1 MNLTDEHEV
10 VSLIVRYGFDLGGQ
24 QAAAL
29 VRLWGSKYDR
39 TWLLPAAIE
48 SLHRGRYKVAS
59 IEQVLQSWQ
68 RQDKMTARFTAE
80 FAEMVLG
87 RGHQPDS
94 ADSQE
99 ALDES
104 FLDEEIHQFSDQDLA
119 EAHQFA
125 DEIGL
130 SEPALDEDNI
140 NWGNAHSQLA
150 FDRVPFKSG
159 VASDLTASLY
169 PPSKL
174 RKPGEEEIYAQILSQ
189 QPPEFEPPPEVSR
202 FYYRLLEMANT
213 SPIINAQIS
222 LEALTE
228 PQYLTGDRSLWLH
241 SATDQAG
248 NQPPPI
254 RISEQKEAN

>member
-1 MNLTDEHEV
+1 MNSTDEHEV

-39 TWLLPAAIE
+39 EWLLPATIE

-68 RQDKMTARFTAE
+68 RQDKMITRFTTE
-80 FAEMVLG
+80 FAEMILG
-87 RGHQPDS
+87 RGQQTES

-99 ALDES
+99 ELDES
-104 FLDEEIHQFSDQDLA
+104 LMDEEIHQFSDQDLA

-140 NWGNAHSQLA
+140 NWGKVHSQA
-150 FDRVPFKSG
+150 ADQVPFRSG
-159 VASDLTASLY
+159 VISDLTASSY

-174 RKPGEEEIYAQILSQ
+174 RKPGEEEVLASCLPQNT
-189 QPPEFEPPPEVSR
+189 PEFEPPPEVSQ
-202 FYYRLLEMANT
+202 FYYRLLKMANT
-213 SPIINAQIS
+213 SPAVNAQVS
-222 LEALTE
+222 LAILTE
-228 PQYLTGDRSLWLH
+228 PQYQVG
-241 SATDQAG
+241 G
-248 NQPPPI
+248 
-254 RISEQKEAN
+254 

>member
-39 TWLLPAAIE
+39 TWLLPATIE

-68 RQDKMTARFTAE
+68 RQDKMTTRFTAE
-80 FAEMVLG
+80 FAEMILG
-87 RGHQPDS
+87 RGHQPES
-94 ADSQE
+94 ADPQE
-99 ALDES
+99 ELDES
-104 FLDEEIHQFSDQDLA
+104 LLDEEIHQFSDQDLA

-140 NWGNAHSQLA
+140 NWGKVHNQMGSDQ
-150 FDRVPFKSG
+150 VPFKSG
-159 VASDLTASLY
+159 VISDLTASSY

-174 RKPGEEEIYAQILSQ
+174 RKPGEEEVVQSLLPQ
-189 QPPEFEPPPEVSR
+189 NTTEFEPTPEVSQ
-202 FYYRLLEMANT
+202 FYYRLLRMANT
-213 SPIINAQIS
+213 SPVVNAQVNLAVLI
-222 LEALTE
+222 E
-228 PQYLTGDRSLWLH
+228 PQYLTG
-241 SATDQAG
+241 G
-248 NQPPPI
+248 
-254 RISEQKEAN
+254 

>member
-39 TWLLPAAIE
+39 AWLLPAAIE
-48 SLHRGRYKVAS
+48 SLDRGRYKVAS

-68 RQDKMTARFTAE
+68 RQGKMAPRFTAE

-87 RGHQPDS
+87 RGHQHES

-104 FLDEEIHQFSDQDLA
+104 LMDEEIYQFSDQDLA

-140 NWGNAHSQLA
+140 NWGNAHSQMA
-150 FDRVPFKSG
+150 SDQVPFKSG
-159 VASDLTASLY
+159 VVSDLTASIY

-174 RKPGEEEIYAQILSQ
+174 RKPGEEEIVAQSLPLS
-189 QPPEFEPPPEVSR
+189 PEFEPPPEVSQ
-202 FYYRLLEMANT
+202 FYYRLLRMANT
-213 SPIINAQIS
+213 SPTVNAQIS
-222 LEALTE
+222 LTVLTE
-228 PQYLTGDRSLWLH
+228 PQYLTG
-241 SATDQAG
+241 G
-248 NQPPPI
+248 
-254 RISEQKEAN
+254 

>member
-1 MNLTDEHEV
+1 MNSTDEHEV

-39 TWLLPAAIE
+39 EWLLPATIE

-68 RQDKMTARFTAE
+68 RQDKMTTRFTTE
-80 FAEMVLG
+80 FAEMILG
-87 RGHQPDS
+87 RGHQ
-94 ADSQE
+94 AELAGLQE
-99 ALDES
+99 VLDES
-104 FLDEEIHQFSDQDLA
+104 LMDEEIHQFSDQDLA

-140 NWGNAHSQLA
+140 NWGKVHSQA
-150 FDRVPFKSG
+150 ADQVPFRSG
-159 VASDLTASLY
+159 VISDLTASSY

-174 RKPGEEEIYAQILSQ
+174 RKPGEEEVLVSCLPQNTS
-189 QPPEFEPPPEVSR
+189 EFEPPPEVSQ
-202 FYYRLLEMANT
+202 FYYRLLKMANT
-213 SPIINAQIS
+213 SPAVNAQVS
-222 LEALTE
+222 LAILTE
-228 PQYLTGDRSLWLH
+228 PQYQVG
-241 SATDQAG
+241 G
-248 NQPPPI
+248 
-254 RISEQKEAN
+254 

>member
-1 MNLTDEHEV
+1 MNPTDEHEV

-39 TWLLPAAIE
+39 AWLLPATIE

-68 RQDKMTARFTAE
+68 RQDKMTTRFTTE
-80 FAEMVLG
+80 FAEMILG
-87 RGHQPDS
+87 RGHQNES
-94 ADSQE
+94 ADPQE
-99 ALDES
+99 ELDES
-104 FLDEEIHQFSDQDLA
+104 LLDEEIHQFSDQDLA

-140 NWGNAHSQLA
+140 NWGKVHSQMA
-150 FDRVPFKSG
+150 SDRVPFKSG
-159 VASDLTASLY
+159 VVSDLTASSY

-174 RKPGEEEIYAQILSQ
+174 RKPGEEEIVSSRLPQNII
-189 QPPEFEPPPEVSR
+189 EFEPPPEVSQ
-202 FYYRLLEMANT
+202 FYYRLLKMANT
-213 SPIINAQIS
+213 SPAVNAQVS
-222 LEALTE
+222 LAVLTE
-228 PQYLTGDRSLWLH
+228 PQY
-241 SATDQAG
+241 
-248 NQPPPI
+248 
-254 RISEQKEAN
+254 RIGG

>member
-1 MNLTDEHEV
+1 MNLTVEHEV

-48 SLHRGRYKVAS
+48 SLDRGRYKVAS

-68 RQDKMTARFTAE
+68 RQGKMTPRFTAE
-80 FAEMVLG
+80 FAQMVLG
-87 RGHQPDS
+87 HSRQPES
-94 ADSQE
+94 VELQE
-99 ALDES
+99 ALEES
-104 FLDEEIHQFSDQDLA
+104 LLDQEIYQFSDQDIA

-140 NWGNAHSQLA
+140 NWGNVHSQMA
-150 FDRVPFKSG
+150 ADKVPFKSG
-159 VASDLTASLY
+159 VTSDLTASSY

-174 RKPGEEEIYAQILSQ
+174 RKPGEEEIVPTEPSSDIS
-189 QPPEFEPPPEVSR
+189 EFESDPKVSQ
-202 FYYRLLEMANT
+202 FYYRLLRMANT
-213 SPIINAQIS
+213 SPAISAQVS
-222 LEALTE
+222 LAVLNE
-228 PQYLTGDRSLWLH
+228 PQYQIG
-241 SATDQAG
+241 G
-248 NQPPPI
+248 
-254 RISEQKEAN
+254 

>member
-39 TWLLPAAIE
+39 TWLLPASIE

-68 RQDKMTARFTAE
+68 RQGKMTPRFTSE
-80 FAEMVLG
+80 FAEMILG
-87 RGHQPDS
+87 HSQQP
-94 ADSQE
+94 ALITDSQE

-104 FLDEEIHQFSDQDLA
+104 LLDEEIYQFSDQDLA

-125 DEIGL
+125 AEIGL

-140 NWGNAHSQLA
+140 DWGKAHNQIA
-150 FDRVPFKSG
+150 FDKVPFKSG
-159 VASDLTASLY
+159 VNSDLTASSY

-174 RKPGEEEIYAQILSQ
+174 RKPGEEETMILGL
-189 QPPEFEPPPEVSR
+189 PPENPEFEPPPEVSQ
-202 FYYRLLEMANT
+202 FYYRLLRMANT
-213 SPIINAQIS
+213 SPAVNAQIG
-222 LEALTE
+222 LAVLNE
-228 PQYLTGDRSLWLH
+228 PQYHTG
-241 SATDQAG
+241 G
-248 NQPPPI
+248 
-254 RISEQKEAN
+254 

>member
-39 TWLLPAAIE
+39 SWLLPATIE

-68 RQDKMTARFTAE
+68 RQDKMTTRFTAD
-80 FAEMVLG
+80 FAEMILG
-87 RGHQPDS
+87 RGHQPES
-94 ADSQE
+94 ADLQE
-99 ALDES
+99 ELDES
-104 FLDEEIHQFSDQDLA
+104 LLDEEIHQFSDQDLA

-140 NWGNAHSQLA
+140 NWGNVHSQMA
-150 FDRVPFKSG
+150 SDQVPFRSG
-159 VASDLTASLY
+159 VISDLTASSY

-174 RKPGEEEIYAQILSQ
+174 RKPGEEEIVPHLTQKTD
-189 QPPEFEPPPEVSR
+189 EFEPPPEVSQ
-202 FYYRLLEMANT
+202 FYYRLLRMANT
-213 SPIINAQIS
+213 SPAVNAQVNV
-222 LEALTE
+222 AVLTE
-228 PQYLTGDRSLWLH
+228 PQYQIG
-241 SATDQAG
+241 G
-248 NQPPPI
+248 
-254 RISEQKEAN
+254 

>member
-48 SLHRGRYKVAS
+48 SLDRGRYKVAS

-68 RQDKMTARFTAE
+68 RQGKMTPRFTAE

-87 RGHQPDS
+87 RGHQSES

-99 ALDES
+99 VLDES
-104 FLDEEIHQFSDQDLA
+104 LMDEEIYQFSDQDIA

-140 NWGNAHSQLA
+140 NWGNVHSQMA
-150 FDRVPFKSG
+150 SDKVPFRSG
-159 VASDLTASLY
+159 VISDLTASAY

-174 RKPGEEEIYAQILSQ
+174 RKPGEEEILSPYLPQ
-189 QPPEFEPPPEVSR
+189 NTTQFEPPPEVSQ
-202 FYYRLLEMANT
+202 FYYRLLRMANT
-213 SPIINAQIS
+213 SPAVNAQIS
-222 LEALTE
+222 LAMLTE
-228 PQYLTGDRSLWLH
+228 PQYQTGV
-241 SATDQAG
+241 
-248 NQPPPI
+248 N
-254 RISEQKEAN
+254 

>member
-1 MNLTDEHEV
+1 MPVVKSLSESPMNLTDEHEV

-39 TWLLPAAIE
+39 TWLLSAAIE
-48 SLHRGRYKVAS
+48 SLNRGRYKVAS

-68 RQDKMTARFTAE
+68 RQSKMAPRFTAE

-87 RGHQPDS
+87 RGHQPES

-104 FLDEEIHQFSDQDLA
+104 LMDEEIYQFSDQDLA

-140 NWGNAHSQLA
+140 NWGDAHSQLV
-150 FDRVPFKSG
+150 DKIPFKSG
-159 VASDLTASLY
+159 VASDLTASNY
-169 PPSKL
+169 PPTKL
-174 RKPGEEEIYAQILSQ
+174 RKPGEEEIVPPHL
-189 QPPEFEPPPEVSR
+189 PLKNPEFEPPPEVSQ
-202 FYYRLLEMANT
+202 FYYRLLRMANT
-213 SPIINAQIS
+213 SPVINAQIS
-222 LEALTE
+222 LAALTE
-228 PQYLTGDRSLWLH
+228 PQYHTG
-241 SATDQAG
+241 G
-248 NQPPPI
+248 
-254 RISEQKEAN
+254 

>member
-48 SLHRGRYKVAS
+48 SLDRGRYKVAS

-68 RQDKMTARFTAE
+68 RQDKMTPRFTAD

-87 RGHQPDS
+87 RGQQPES
-94 ADSQE
+94 IDSQE

-104 FLDEEIHQFSDQDLA
+104 LLDEEIYQFSDQDLE

-125 DEIGL
+125 DEVGL
-130 SEPALDEDNI
+130 SEPALDEDAST
-140 NWGNAHSQLA
+140 WGNKPTS
-150 FDRVPFKSG
+150 DRVLFRSG
-159 VASDLTASLY
+159 LASDLTASIY

-174 RKPGEEEIYAQILSQ
+174 RKPGEEEITLPYLSPQ
-189 QPPEFEPPPEVSR
+189 LPVETFHPPPKVSQ
-202 FYYRLLEMANT
+202 FYYRLLKMANT
-213 SPIINAQIS
+213 SPTVNAQAALAI
-222 LEALTE
+222 LTE
-228 PQYLTGDRSLWLH
+228 PQYHVG
-241 SATDQAG
+241 G
-248 NQPPPI
+248 
-254 RISEQKEAN
+254 

>member
-1 MNLTDEHEV
+1 MPVVKSLIESPMNLTDEHEV

-59 IEQVLQSWQ
+59 IEQVLQSWL
-68 RQDKMTARFTAE
+68 RQGKMTSRFTTE

-87 RGHQPDS
+87 RGHQPES

-104 FLDEEIHQFSDQDLA
+104 LLDEEIYQFSDQDLA

-130 SEPALDEDNI
+130 SEPALDEGNI
-140 NWGNAHSQLA
+140 NWGNAHSQIA
-150 FDRVPFKSG
+150 FDQVPFKSG
-159 VASDLTASLY
+159 VASDLTVSLY

-174 RKPGEEEIYAQILSQ
+174 RKPGEEEIPTLPQ
-189 QPPEFEPPPEVSR
+189 QPPEFEPPPEVSQ
-202 FYYRLLEMANT
+202 FYYRLLRMANT

-222 LEALTE
+222 LAALTE
-228 PQYLTGDRSLWLH
+228 PQYLTG
-241 SATDQAG
+241 G
-248 NQPPPI
+248 
-254 RISEQKEAN
+254 

>member
-1 MNLTDEHEV
+1 MPVVKSVTENPMNLTDEHEV

-29 VRLWGSKYDR
+29 VRLWGSKYDQP
-39 TWLLPAAIE
+39 WLLPAAIE

-68 RQDKMTARFTAE
+68 RQGKMTARFTAE

-87 RGHQPDS
+87 RGRQPES

-99 ALDES
+99 VLDES
-104 FLDEEIHQFSDQDLA
+104 LLDEEIHQFSDQDLV

-125 DEIGL
+125 DELGL
-130 SEPALDEDNI
+130 SEPALDEDNFD
-140 NWGNAHSQLA
+140 WGNTHSQLA
-150 FDRVPFKSG
+150 LDKVPFKSG
-159 VASDLTASLY
+159 ATSDLTASLY

-174 RKPGEEEIYAQILSQ
+174 RKPSEEEIAPLILSE

-202 FYYRLLEMANT
+202 FYYRLLAMANT

-228 PQYLTGDRSLWLH
+228 SQYLTAD
-241 SATDQAG
+241 
-248 NQPPPI
+248 
-254 RISEQKEAN
+254 